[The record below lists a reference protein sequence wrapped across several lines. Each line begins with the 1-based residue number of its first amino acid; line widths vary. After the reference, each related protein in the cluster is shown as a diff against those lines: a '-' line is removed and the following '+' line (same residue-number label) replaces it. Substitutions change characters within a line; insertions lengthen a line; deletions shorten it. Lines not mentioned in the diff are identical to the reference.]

1 MMKGII
7 ITGPLELLRVI
18 LKCPDDLIR
27 VDRGGELELPLL
39 VIGDDKWSSESVELR
54 CLDNV
59 GAD

>member
-1 MMKGII
+1 MMKGMI

-27 VDRGGELELPLL
+27 VDRGGKLELPLL
-39 VIGDDKWSSESVELR
+39 VIGDDEWSSESVELR